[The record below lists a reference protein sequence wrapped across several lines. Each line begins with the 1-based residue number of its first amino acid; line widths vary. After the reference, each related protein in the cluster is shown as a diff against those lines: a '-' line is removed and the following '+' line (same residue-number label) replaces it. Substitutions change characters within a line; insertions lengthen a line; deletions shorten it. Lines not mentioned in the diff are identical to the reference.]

1 MKTMLVQL
9 GIGLLTAALIVG
21 GVYAQEPE
29 GVTVTGSRVAKETI
43 GNSTVGA
50 PIEQISLSYRV
61 SYSDLDLAT
70 SGGKA
75 ALDKRVRVAADAAC
89 KEVSRL
95 YPDAKP
101 GDTACAKAAVDA
113 AMVEVRKV
121 EAAAAKNTGK

>member
-9 GIGLLTAALIVG
+9 GIGLLAAALTG
-21 GVYAQEPE
+21 GSVYAQEPE

-43 GNSTVGA
+43 GSSTIGA

-61 SYSDLDLAT
+61 SYSDLDLTT

-75 ALDKRVRVAADAAC
+75 ELDKRVRVAADAAC
-89 KEVSRL
+89 KEVGRL

-101 GDTACAKAAVDA
+101 GDAACVKAAVDA
-113 AMVEVRKV
+113 AMVQVRDV
-121 EAAAAKNTGK
+121 EAAAAKITAK